1 MSKFDIRYNE
11 ILNEAGF
18 FKGLANAAK
27 TVGKAASTAG
37 SYAGKA
43 ANVINKTASAVGSG
57 INAAQKPFTGVKTLI
72 QGVAGYDK
80 HNEERAK
87 EPISAKNP
95 VGKGETVQCNTTV
108 YFEGDR
114 LGKDGKPIVKKDKAG
129 KPIQKLDAAGKPAF
143 DPTTKAPIFEL
154 EEGWVT
160 EDATVEAITLDKSD
174 VQGNFNVKLTTP
186 DMVFIQYPYNQGGV
200 VKLTTVIGKR
210 SKLPKG
216 TKLIGTDG
224 STTKVGQSIAGVTAE
239 LKNWYL
245 KVK

>member
-1 MSKFDIRYNE
+1 MSKFDTRYNE

-18 FKGLANAAK
+18 FKGLASAAK
-27 TVGKAASTAG
+27 TAG
-37 SYAGKA
+37 SYAAKG
-43 ANVINKTASAVGSG
+43 ANLINKTASAVGSG

-95 VGKGETVQCNTTV
+95 VGKGEIVQCNTTV

-114 LGKDGKPIVKKDKAG
+114 LGKDGKPI
-129 KPIQKLDAAGKPAF
+129 QKLDAAGKPIPKRDDSGNF
-143 DPTTKAPIFEL
+143 IIDPDTKRPALEL
-154 EEGWVT
+154 EQGWAT
-160 EDATVEAITLDKSD
+160 EDATVEGITLDKSD
-174 VQGNFNVKLTTP
+174 VQGNFDVKLNTP
-186 DMVFIQYPYNQGGV
+186 DMVFIQYPYNMGGV

-224 STTKVGQSIAGVTAE
+224 STTKVGQSIAGVTAD